1 MDGGGRSGRVG
12 WAAIVRRRGAR
23 PGAWGAAGGGLSG
36 AWGRAAIG
44 RWRACGVGHDRA
56 RPAVACWARGGGR
69 QSGVDGEP
77 SGWQRRE
84 KEESERREGK
94 EKREEGRGGGL
105 LTFFAECPRSGTR
118 QRFFLKIKNKLC
130 QVPDRGHLAKKSLS
144 SANCTGT
151 RQRSVL

>member
-12 WAAIVRRRGAR
+12 RAAIVRRRGAR
-23 PGAWGAAGGGLSG
+23 PGAWG
-36 AWGRAAIG
+36 RAAVG
-44 RWRACGVGHDRA
+44 RWCACGVGHNRARGA
-56 RPAVACWARGGGR
+56 RPAVACRARGGGR